1 MIKQINF
8 ERTRDKVVRVIVIYD
23 GDKDAHIVDSFDELT
38 EKEMTFFKDNAKNV
52 WWFGGDPT
60 PNGVNMY
67 IVNPYEVETICS
79 SSSV

>member
-23 GDKDAHIVDSFDELT
+23 KSREDRYVDSFDELT
-38 EKEMTFFKDNAKNV
+38 DEEMTFFKDNAKNV
-52 WWFGGDPT
+52 WWFGGDPR

>member
-23 GDKDAHIVDSFDELT
+23 GDFDELT